1 MLGRQGELGDG
12 TTTDRSI
19 PVAVRNA
26 DGTPLIVAGVS
37 DAQGPNLLIGVVVA
51 AGGAVILA
59 AGLLV
64 RRSRRRS

>member
-1 MLGRQGELGDG
+1 
-12 TTTDRSI
+12 
-19 PVAVRNA
+19 VVNA
-26 DGTPLIVAGVS
+26 AGKQQIVAGVS